1 MASVKGFFKNWIVR
15 NLLLAALFVLA
26 LVLLSSLVLSTCTRH
41 GQKISVPDFRGM
53 SVPEAAAAAADAGI
67 TVVVTDSVYVRRMD
81 PGAVYMQIPKAGSD
95 VKAGR
100 KIRLTTN
107 TMHPSEVYM
116 PSLVGSSL
124 RQAKSE
130 LERSGLELGRLIYV
144 RDMATNY
151 VLRQQ
156 YRGTDVAPGAP
167 LSSGTA
173 INLVLG
179 LSDDDSTAVP
189 DVTGV
194 RYRDAVSII
203 QDNSLNIGSLHFD
216 SSVRTYSD
224 SLSALVYAQS
234 PRSDSLSVRRGTGVS
249 LSLTVDEDRL
259 RQHRQGR

>member
-151 VLRQQ
+151 VLRQ
-156 YRGTDVAPGAP
+156 
-167 LSSGTA
+167 
-173 INLVLG
+173 
-179 LSDDDSTAVP
+179 
-189 DVTGV
+189 
-194 RYRDAVSII
+194 
-203 QDNSLNIGSLHFD
+203 
-216 SSVRTYSD
+216 
-224 SLSALVYAQS
+224 
-234 PRSDSLSVRRGTGVS
+234 
-249 LSLTVDEDRL
+249 
-259 RQHRQGR
+259 